1 MNNRFVQVVKL
12 VNSLYDNLKNNRS
25 TLDTNIF
32 TKASMVAM
40 SHSVENIIKEYKL
53 YADIYAI
60 FQDYKYFLY
69 ERDRYLEF
77 DKICRQI
84 YIFAKNIPENADN
97 EFENTKFIEIGKD
110 NPLAQEWA
118 VTVCHPD
125 YSAVLSTKEEKSL
138 QRINKDDYRVFRGFL
153 SLDEKIAFDSAEFY
167 KKFMNKRGINNIS
180 SKWDESKLT
189 NKKPETKKLISVFV
203 NDSLFEL
210 ENKLRD
216 LEEKE
221 IVVDE
226 LAEDNQE
233 LNREIMQKLC
243 EAAEFRDED
252 SIYHVLRIG
261 FTSALI
267 YREIGASKEKIEKI
281 FFAALLHD
289 LGKIGIPD
297 SILQKPGKLTDE
309 EYEIMQN
316 HPAIGAKILAGSNSD
331 VMKMAHDIAYYHHEK
346 WDGSGYPKGLKGEEI
361 PMEARI
367 VALADVFDAL
377 SSKRVYKDVF
387 SREKCVNIV
396 TSERNK
402 HFQGK
407 LVDILL
413 DNLDAIYDFRED
425 LKEFSKG
432 KTTREISNYFFSTE
446 FSIFEFLN
454 KRETP

>member
-1 MNNRFVQVVKL
+1 M
-12 VNSLYDNLKNNRS
+12 NSLYENLKNKS
-25 TLDTNIF
+25 SALDTNIF

-40 SHSVENIIKEYKL
+40 SHSIENIIREYKL
-53 YADIYAI
+53 YADIYVI
-60 FQDYKYFLY
+60 FQDYQYFLY
-69 ERDRYLEF
+69 EKDRYLEF

-84 YIFAKNIPENADN
+84 YVFAENVPENADK
-97 EFENTKFIEIGKD
+97 EFENTTFVEID
-110 NPLAQEWA
+110 NNSPLRKEWA

-125 YSAVLSTKEEKSL
+125 YSAVLSTKEEKNL
-138 QRINKDDYRVFRGFL
+138 QRINKDDYRIFRGFL
-153 SLDEKIAFDSAEFY
+153 SLDEKTAFKSAKFY
-167 KKFMNKRGINNIS
+167 KKFMDKRGIESTS
-180 SKWDESKLT
+180 SEWDENKLA
-189 NKKPETKKLISVFV
+189 NKKPETKKLISIFV

-226 LAEDNQE
+226 LVEDNQE

-261 FTSALI
+261 FTSSLI

-297 SILQKPGKLTDE
+297 SILQKPGKLTDK
-309 EYEIMQN
+309 EYKIMQN
-316 HPAIGAKILAGSNSD
+316 HPAIGAKILAGSNSNI
-331 VMKMAHDIAYYHHEK
+331 MKMAHDIAYYHHEK
-346 WDGSGYPKGLKGEEI
+346 WDGSGYPQGIKGKEI
-361 PMEARI
+361 PIEARI

-377 SSKRVYKDVF
+377 SSKRVYKEVF
-387 SREKCVNIV
+387 PREKCVNIV
-396 TSERNK
+396 NSERNK

-413 DNLDAIYDFRED
+413 NNLDAVYDFRED

>member
-1 MNNRFVQVVKL
+1 M
-12 VNSLYDNLKNNRS
+12 NSLYENLKNKS
-25 TLDTNIF
+25 SALDTNIF

-40 SHSVENIIKEYKL
+40 SHSIENIIREYKL
-53 YADIYAI
+53 YADIYVI
-60 FQDYKYFLY
+60 FQDYQYFLY
-69 ERDRYLEF
+69 EKDRYLEF

-84 YIFAKNIPENADN
+84 YVFAENVPENADK
-97 EFENTKFIEIGKD
+97 EFENTTFVEID
-110 NPLAQEWA
+110 NNSPLRKEWA

-125 YSAVLSTKEEKSL
+125 YSAVLSTKEEKNL
-138 QRINKDDYRVFRGFL
+138 QRINKDDYRIFRGFL
-153 SLDEKIAFDSAEFY
+153 SLDEKTAFKSAKFY
-167 KKFMNKRGINNIS
+167 KKFMDKRGIESTS
-180 SKWDESKLT
+180 SEWD
-189 NKKPETKKLISVFV
+189 
-203 NDSLFEL
+203 

-226 LAEDNQE
+226 LVEDNQE

-261 FTSALI
+261 FTSSLI

-297 SILQKPGKLTDE
+297 SILQKPGKLTDK
-309 EYEIMQN
+309 EYKIMQN
-316 HPAIGAKILAGSNSD
+316 HPAIGAKILAGSNSNI
-331 VMKMAHDIAYYHHEK
+331 MKMAHDIAYYHHEK
-346 WDGSGYPKGLKGEEI
+346 WDGSGYPQGIKGKEI
-361 PMEARI
+361 PIEARI

-377 SSKRVYKDVF
+377 SSKRVYKEVF
-387 SREKCVNIV
+387 PREKCVNIV
-396 TSERNK
+396 NSERNK

-413 DNLDAIYDFRED
+413 NNLDAVYDFRED

>member
-1 MNNRFVQVVKL
+1 ME
-12 VNSLYDNLKNNRS
+12 SLYKNLKNSSS

-40 SHSVENIIKEYKL
+40 SHSVENTIKEYNL
-53 YADIYAI
+53 YADIYVI
-60 FQDYKYFLY
+60 FQDYKYFLH
-69 ERDRYLEF
+69 EKDRYLEF
-77 DKICRQI
+77 DNLCRQI
-84 YIFAKNIPENADN
+84 YIFAKNIPENADK
-97 EFENTKFIEIGKD
+97 EFDNTTFVEIEN
-110 NPLAQEWA
+110 NSPLAKEWA

-125 YSAVLSTKEEKSL
+125 YAAVLSTKEEKGL
-138 QRINKDDYRVFRGFL
+138 QRIDKEDFRIFRGFL
-153 SLDEKIAFDSAEFY
+153 SLDKKTAFKSADFY
-167 KKFMNKRGINNIS
+167 KNIMNKRGINNIY
-180 SKWDESKLT
+180 SKWDEKKLN
-189 NKKPETKKLISVFV
+189 NKKPETETLISVFV

-210 ENKLRD
+210 EDKLRS

-221 IVVDE
+221 IVLDE
-226 LAEDNQE
+226 LVENNKN

-267 YREIGASKEKIEKI
+267 YRELGASKDKIENI

-297 SILQKPGKLTDE
+297 SILQKPAKLTDE
-309 EYEIMQN
+309 EYKIMQK

-331 VMKMAHDIAYYHHEK
+331 VIKMAHDIAYYHHEK
-346 WDGSGYPKGLKGEEI
+346 WDGSGYPQGLKGEEI
-361 PMEARI
+361 PIEARI
-367 VALADVFDAL
+367 VALADVYDAL
-377 SSKRVYKDVF
+377 SEKRVYKEAF
-387 SREKCVNIV
+387 PREKCVEIV
-396 TSERNK
+396 SSERNK
-402 HFQGK
+402 HFQAK

-413 DNLDAIYDFRED
+413 ENLDAVYNFRED

-432 KTTREISNYFFSTE
+432 KTTREISNYFFSDK

-454 KRETP
+454 NKEAP

>member
-1 MNNRFVQVVKL
+1 
-12 VNSLYDNLKNNRS
+12 VNSLYENLKNKS
-25 TLDTNIF
+25 SALDTNIF

-40 SHSVENIIKEYKL
+40 SHSIENIIREYKL
-53 YADIYAI
+53 YADIYVI
-60 FQDYKYFLY
+60 FQDYQYFLY
-69 ERDRYLEF
+69 EKDRYLEF

-84 YIFAKNIPENADN
+84 YVFAENVPENADK
-97 EFENTKFIEIGKD
+97 EFENTTFVEID
-110 NPLAQEWA
+110 NNSPLRKEWA

-125 YSAVLSTKEEKSL
+125 YSAVLSTKEEKNL
-138 QRINKDDYRVFRGFL
+138 QRINKDDYRIFRGFL
-153 SLDEKIAFDSAEFY
+153 SLDEKTAFKSAKFY
-167 KKFMNKRGINNIS
+167 KKFMDKRGIESTS
-180 SKWDESKLT
+180 SEWD
-189 NKKPETKKLISVFV
+189 
-203 NDSLFEL
+203 

-226 LAEDNQE
+226 LVEDNQE

-261 FTSALI
+261 FTSSLI

-297 SILQKPGKLTDE
+297 SILQKPGKLTDK
-309 EYEIMQN
+309 EYKIMQN
-316 HPAIGAKILAGSNSD
+316 HPAIGAKILAGSNSNI
-331 VMKMAHDIAYYHHEK
+331 MKMAHDIAYYHHEK
-346 WDGSGYPKGLKGEEI
+346 WDGSGYPQGIKGKEI
-361 PMEARI
+361 PIEARI

-377 SSKRVYKDVF
+377 SSKRVYKEVF
-387 SREKCVNIV
+387 PREKCVNIV
-396 TSERNK
+396 NSERNK

-413 DNLDAIYDFRED
+413 DNLDAVYDFRED

>member
-1 MNNRFVQVVKL
+1 
-12 VNSLYDNLKNNRS
+12 VNSLYENLKNKS
-25 TLDTNIF
+25 SALDTNIF

-40 SHSVENIIKEYKL
+40 SHSIENIIKEYDL
-53 YADIYAI
+53 YADIYVI
-60 FQDYKYFLY
+60 FQDYQYFLY
-69 ERDRYLEF
+69 EKDRYLEF

-84 YIFAKNIPENADN
+84 YVFAENVPENADK
-97 EFENTKFIEIGKD
+97 EFENTTFVEID
-110 NPLAQEWA
+110 NNSPLRKEWA

-125 YSAVLSTKEEKSL
+125 YSAVLSTKEEKNL
-138 QRINKDDYRVFRGFL
+138 QRINKDDYRIFRGFL
-153 SLDEKIAFDSAEFY
+153 SLDEKTAFKSAKFY
-167 KKFMNKRGINNIS
+167 KKFMDKRGIESTS
-180 SKWDESKLT
+180 SEWDENKLA
-189 NKKPETKKLISVFV
+189 NKKPETKKLISIFV

-226 LAEDNQE
+226 LVEDNQE

-261 FTSALI
+261 FTSSLI

-297 SILQKPGKLTDE
+297 SILQKPGKLTDK
-309 EYEIMQN
+309 EYKIMQN
-316 HPAIGAKILAGSNSD
+316 HPAIGAKILAGSNSNI
-331 VMKMAHDIAYYHHEK
+331 MKMAHDIAYYHHEK
-346 WDGSGYPKGLKGEEI
+346 WDGSGYPQGIKGKEI
-361 PMEARI
+361 PIEARI

-377 SSKRVYKDVF
+377 SSKRVYKEVF
-387 SREKCVNIV
+387 PREKCVNIV
-396 TSERNK
+396 NSERNK

-413 DNLDAIYDFRED
+413 DNLDAVYDFRED

>member
-1 MNNRFVQVVKL
+1 M
-12 VNSLYDNLKNNRS
+12 NSLYENLKNKS
-25 TLDTNIF
+25 SALDTNIF

-40 SHSVENIIKEYKL
+40 SHSIENIIREYKL
-53 YADIYAI
+53 YADIYVI
-60 FQDYKYFLY
+60 FQDYQYFLY
-69 ERDRYLEF
+69 EKDRYLEF

-84 YIFAKNIPENADN
+84 YVFAENVPENADK
-97 EFENTKFIEIGKD
+97 EFENTTFVEID
-110 NPLAQEWA
+110 NNSPLRKEWA

-125 YSAVLSTKEEKSL
+125 YSAVLSTKEEKNL
-138 QRINKDDYRVFRGFL
+138 QRINKDDYRIFRGFL
-153 SLDEKIAFDSAEFY
+153 SLDEKTAFKSAKFY
-167 KKFMNKRGINNIS
+167 KKFMDKRGIESTS
-180 SKWDESKLT
+180 SEWDENKLA
-189 NKKPETKKLISVFV
+189 NKKPETKKLISIFV

-226 LAEDNQE
+226 LVEDNQE

-261 FTSALI
+261 FTSSLI

-297 SILQKPGKLTDE
+297 SILQKPGKLTDK
-309 EYEIMQN
+309 EYKIMQN
-316 HPAIGAKILAGSNSD
+316 HPAIGAKILAGSNSNI
-331 VMKMAHDIAYYHHEK
+331 MKMAHDIAYYHHEK
-346 WDGSGYPKGLKGEEI
+346 WDGSGYPQGIKGKEI
-361 PMEARI
+361 PIEARI

-377 SSKRVYKDVF
+377 SSKRVYKEVF
-387 SREKCVNIV
+387 PREKCVNIV
-396 TSERNK
+396 NSERNK

-413 DNLDAIYDFRED
+413 DNLDAVYDFRED

>member
-1 MNNRFVQVVKL
+1 
-12 VNSLYDNLKNNRS
+12 VNSLYENLKNKS
-25 TLDTNIF
+25 SALDTNIF

-40 SHSVENIIKEYKL
+40 SHSIENIIREYKL
-53 YADIYAI
+53 YADIYVI
-60 FQDYKYFLY
+60 FQDYQYFLY
-69 ERDRYLEF
+69 EKDRYLEF

-84 YIFAKNIPENADN
+84 YVFAENVPENADK
-97 EFENTKFIEIGKD
+97 EFENTTFVEID
-110 NPLAQEWA
+110 NNSPLRKEWA

-125 YSAVLSTKEEKSL
+125 YSAVLSTKEEKNL
-138 QRINKDDYRVFRGFL
+138 QRINKDDYRIFRGFL
-153 SLDEKIAFDSAEFY
+153 SLDEKTAFKSAKFY
-167 KKFMNKRGINNIS
+167 KKFMDKRGIESTS
-180 SKWDESKLT
+180 SEWD
-189 NKKPETKKLISVFV
+189 
-203 NDSLFEL
+203 

-226 LAEDNQE
+226 LVEDNQE

-261 FTSALI
+261 FTSSLI

-297 SILQKPGKLTDE
+297 SILQKPGKLTDK
-309 EYEIMQN
+309 EYKIMQN
-316 HPAIGAKILAGSNSD
+316 HPAIGAKILAGSNSNI
-331 VMKMAHDIAYYHHEK
+331 MKMAHDIAYYHHEK
-346 WDGSGYPKGLKGEEI
+346 WDGSGYPQGIKGKEI
-361 PMEARI
+361 PIEARI

-377 SSKRVYKDVF
+377 SSKRVYKEVF
-387 SREKCVNIV
+387 PREKCVNIV
-396 TSERNK
+396 NSERNK

-413 DNLDAIYDFRED
+413 NNLDAVYDFRED

>member
-1 MNNRFVQVVKL
+1 M
-12 VNSLYDNLKNNRS
+12 NSLYENLKNKS
-25 TLDTNIF
+25 SALDTNIF

-40 SHSVENIIKEYKL
+40 SHSIENIIKEYDL
-53 YADIYAI
+53 YADIYVI
-60 FQDYKYFLY
+60 FQDYQYFLY
-69 ERDRYLEF
+69 EKDRYLEF

-84 YIFAKNIPENADN
+84 YVFAENVPENADK
-97 EFENTKFIEIGKD
+97 EFENTTFVEID
-110 NPLAQEWA
+110 NNSPLRKEWA

-125 YSAVLSTKEEKSL
+125 YSAVLSTKEEKNL
-138 QRINKDDYRVFRGFL
+138 QRINKDDYRIFRGFL
-153 SLDEKIAFDSAEFY
+153 SLDEKTAFKSAKFY
-167 KKFMNKRGINNIS
+167 KKFMDKRGIESTS
-180 SKWDESKLT
+180 SEWDENKLA
-189 NKKPETKKLISVFV
+189 NKKPETKKLISIFV

-226 LAEDNQE
+226 LVEDNQE

-261 FTSALI
+261 FTSSLI

-297 SILQKPGKLTDE
+297 SILQKPGKLTDK
-309 EYEIMQN
+309 EYKIMQN
-316 HPAIGAKILAGSNSD
+316 HPAIGAKILAGSNSNI
-331 VMKMAHDIAYYHHEK
+331 MKMAHDIAYYHHEK
-346 WDGSGYPKGLKGEEI
+346 WDGSGYPQGIKGKEI
-361 PMEARI
+361 PIEARI

-377 SSKRVYKDVF
+377 SSKRVYKEVF
-387 SREKCVNIV
+387 PREKCVNIV
-396 TSERNK
+396 NSERNK

-413 DNLDAIYDFRED
+413 NNLDAVYDFRED

>member
-1 MNNRFVQVVKL
+1 M
-12 VNSLYDNLKNNRS
+12 NSLYENLKNKS
-25 TLDTNIF
+25 SALDTNIF

-40 SHSVENIIKEYKL
+40 SHSIENIIKEYDL
-53 YADIYAI
+53 YADIYVI
-60 FQDYKYFLY
+60 FQDYQYFLY
-69 ERDRYLEF
+69 EKDRYLEF

-84 YIFAKNIPENADN
+84 YVFAENVPENADK
-97 EFENTKFIEIGKD
+97 EFENTTFVEID
-110 NPLAQEWA
+110 NNSPLRKEWA

-125 YSAVLSTKEEKSL
+125 YSAVLSTKEEKNL
-138 QRINKDDYRVFRGFL
+138 QRINKDDYRIFRGFL
-153 SLDEKIAFDSAEFY
+153 SLDEKTAFKSAKFY
-167 KKFMNKRGINNIS
+167 KKFMDKRGIESTS
-180 SKWDESKLT
+180 SEWD
-189 NKKPETKKLISVFV
+189 
-203 NDSLFEL
+203 

-226 LAEDNQE
+226 LVEDNQE

-261 FTSALI
+261 FTSSLI

-297 SILQKPGKLTDE
+297 SILQKPGKLTDK
-309 EYEIMQN
+309 EYKIMQN
-316 HPAIGAKILAGSNSD
+316 HPAIGAKILAGSNSNI
-331 VMKMAHDIAYYHHEK
+331 MKMAHDIAYYHHEK
-346 WDGSGYPKGLKGEEI
+346 WDGSGYPQGIKGKEI
-361 PMEARI
+361 PIEARI

-377 SSKRVYKDVF
+377 SSKRVYKEVF
-387 SREKCVNIV
+387 PREKCVNIV
-396 TSERNK
+396 NSERNK

-413 DNLDAIYDFRED
+413 DNLDAVYDFRED

>member
-1 MNNRFVQVVKL
+1 
-12 VNSLYDNLKNNRS
+12 VNSLYENLKNKS
-25 TLDTNIF
+25 SALDTNIF

-40 SHSVENIIKEYKL
+40 SHSIENIIKEYDL
-53 YADIYAI
+53 YADIYVI
-60 FQDYKYFLY
+60 FQDYQYFLY
-69 ERDRYLEF
+69 EKDRYLEF

-84 YIFAKNIPENADN
+84 YVFAENVPENADK
-97 EFENTKFIEIGKD
+97 EFENTTFVEID
-110 NPLAQEWA
+110 NNSPLRKEWA

-125 YSAVLSTKEEKSL
+125 YSAVLSTKEEKNL
-138 QRINKDDYRVFRGFL
+138 QRINKDDYRIFRGFL
-153 SLDEKIAFDSAEFY
+153 SLDEKTAFKSAKFY
-167 KKFMNKRGINNIS
+167 KKFMDKRGIESTS
-180 SKWDESKLT
+180 SEWD
-189 NKKPETKKLISVFV
+189 
-203 NDSLFEL
+203 

-226 LAEDNQE
+226 LVEDNQE

-261 FTSALI
+261 FTSSLI

-297 SILQKPGKLTDE
+297 SILQKPGKLTDK
-309 EYEIMQN
+309 EYKIMQN
-316 HPAIGAKILAGSNSD
+316 HPAIGAKILAGSNSNI
-331 VMKMAHDIAYYHHEK
+331 MKMAHDIAYYHHEK
-346 WDGSGYPKGLKGEEI
+346 WDGSGYPQGIKGKEI
-361 PMEARI
+361 PIEARI

-377 SSKRVYKDVF
+377 SSKRVYKEVF
-387 SREKCVNIV
+387 PREKCVNIV
-396 TSERNK
+396 NSERNK

-413 DNLDAIYDFRED
+413 DNLDAVYDFRED

>member
-1 MNNRFVQVVKL
+1 M
-12 VNSLYDNLKNNRS
+12 NSLYENLKNKS
-25 TLDTNIF
+25 SALDTNIF

-40 SHSVENIIKEYKL
+40 SHSIENIIREYKL
-53 YADIYAI
+53 YADIYVI
-60 FQDYKYFLY
+60 FQDYQYFLY
-69 ERDRYLEF
+69 EKDRYLEF

-84 YIFAKNIPENADN
+84 YVFAENVPENADK
-97 EFENTKFIEIGKD
+97 EFENTTFVEID
-110 NPLAQEWA
+110 NNSPLRKEWA

-125 YSAVLSTKEEKSL
+125 YSAVLSTKEEKNL
-138 QRINKDDYRVFRGFL
+138 QRINKDDYRIFRGFL
-153 SLDEKIAFDSAEFY
+153 SLDEKTAFKSAKFY
-167 KKFMNKRGINNIS
+167 KKFMDKRGIESTS
-180 SKWDESKLT
+180 SEWD
-189 NKKPETKKLISVFV
+189 
-203 NDSLFEL
+203 

-226 LAEDNQE
+226 LVEDNQE

-261 FTSALI
+261 FTSSLI

-297 SILQKPGKLTDE
+297 SILQKPGKLTDK
-309 EYEIMQN
+309 EYKIMQN
-316 HPAIGAKILAGSNSD
+316 HPAIGAKILAGSNSNI
-331 VMKMAHDIAYYHHEK
+331 MKMAHDIAYYHHEK
-346 WDGSGYPKGLKGEEI
+346 WDGSGYPQGIKGKEI
-361 PMEARI
+361 PIEARI

-377 SSKRVYKDVF
+377 SSKRVYKEVF
-387 SREKCVNIV
+387 PREKCVNIV
-396 TSERNK
+396 NSERNK

-413 DNLDAIYDFRED
+413 DNLDAVYDFRED

>member
-1 MNNRFVQVVKL
+1 
-12 VNSLYDNLKNNRS
+12 VNSLYENLKNKS
-25 TLDTNIF
+25 SALDTNIF

-40 SHSVENIIKEYKL
+40 SHSIENIIREYKL
-53 YADIYAI
+53 YADIYVI
-60 FQDYKYFLY
+60 FQDYQYFLY
-69 ERDRYLEF
+69 EKDRYLEF

-84 YIFAKNIPENADN
+84 YVFAENVPENADK
-97 EFENTKFIEIGKD
+97 EFENTTFVEID
-110 NPLAQEWA
+110 NNSPLRKEWA

-125 YSAVLSTKEEKSL
+125 YSAVLSTKEEKNL
-138 QRINKDDYRVFRGFL
+138 QRINKDDYRIFRGFL
-153 SLDEKIAFDSAEFY
+153 SLDEKTAFKSAKFY
-167 KKFMNKRGINNIS
+167 KKFMDKRGIESTS
-180 SKWDESKLT
+180 SEWDENKLA
-189 NKKPETKKLISVFV
+189 NKKPETKKLISIFV

-226 LAEDNQE
+226 LVEDNQE

-243 EAAEFRDED
+243 EAPEFRDED

-261 FTSALI
+261 FTSSLI

-297 SILQKPGKLTDE
+297 SILQKPGKLTDK
-309 EYEIMQN
+309 EYKIMQN
-316 HPAIGAKILAGSNSD
+316 HPAIGAKILAGSNSNI
-331 VMKMAHDIAYYHHEK
+331 MKMAHDIAYYHHEK
-346 WDGSGYPKGLKGEEI
+346 WDGSGYPQGIKGKEI
-361 PMEARI
+361 PIEARI

-377 SSKRVYKDVF
+377 SSKRVYKEVF
-387 SREKCVNIV
+387 PREKCVNIV
-396 TSERNK
+396 NSERNK

-413 DNLDAIYDFRED
+413 NNLDAVYDFRED